1 MKKLITAIL
10 IIAATACLLGCP
22 GPSSPKDPL
31 PNVDTTTLDGT
42 YVITYTVGGKAVN
55 YQTIVIDG
63 ESFTVYMVD
72 IYVDTAAELDAA
84 VQTQMPSYTI
94 SPNGKTCTIEL
105 EPGNTTTFT
114 MFTNSTG
121 TWLTSDNPIMNE
133 NYRKVPAGT
142 LGKPTKTMD
151 CYFGEA
157 SKFLLFTK
165 TGNEFTAEFHDG
177 EAFDGDG
184 VSYNSSSVVKN
195 TNVYNVSG
203 NDWSY
208 KVTIDGNSATVSD
221 ASDNFTSAGTTPATQ
236 EPYTRY
242 VRTTPWPVVSAE

>member
-1 MKKLITAIL
+1 
-10 IIAATACLLGCP
+10 
-22 GPSSPKDPL
+22 
-31 PNVDTTTLDGT
+31 
-42 YVITYTVGGKAVN
+42 
-55 YQTIVIDG
+55 
-63 ESFTVYMVD
+63 
-72 IYVDTAAELDAA
+72 
-84 VQTQMPSYTI
+84 
-94 SPNGKTCTIEL
+94 
-105 EPGNTTTFT
+105 
-114 MFTNSTG
+114 
-121 TWLTSDNPIMNE
+121 MNE

-151 CYFGEA
+151 YYFGEA

-165 TGNEFTAEFHDG
+165 TGNEFTAKFHDG

-195 TNVYNVSG
+195 NNIYNVSG
-203 NDWSY
+203 NNWSY